1 MEYDWYA
8 DLFFLEEVY
17 RDVLI
22 LWLAAV
28 LMRRRAE
35 VLRLLGAGI
44 AGGLCSTGSVYLEL
58 MGRYPAGGQ
67 PVFAG
72 IWEVWKLLVTGFLMI
87 WRFLDES
94 FEVAREGT
102 GSPDLIRRDFAE
114 WAGDSAGAVFSYRL
128 EKSDVYGI
136 FLYGSSFLG
145 GSSCEAADDRE
156 NTVSGP
162 SFLK

>member
-58 MGRYPAGGQ
+58 MGKDILQADSRY
-67 PVFAG
+67 
-72 IWEVWKLLVTGFLMI
+72 LLG
-87 WRFLDES
+87 
-94 FEVAREGT
+94 
-102 GSPDLIRRDFAE
+102 
-114 WAGDSAGAVFSYRL
+114 
-128 EKSDVYGI
+128 YGK
-136 FLYGSSFLG
+136 FGN
-145 GSSCEAADDRE
+145 CW
-156 NTVSGP
+156 
-162 SFLK
+162 

>member
-35 VLRLLGAGI
+35 ALRLLGAGI

-58 MGRYPAGGQ
+58 MGRCLQADSRY
-67 PVFAG
+67 F
-72 IWEVWKLLVTGFLMI
+72 WDM
-87 WRFLDES
+87 
-94 FEVAREGT
+94 
-102 GSPDLIRRDFAE
+102 GSLE
-114 WAGDSAGAVFSYRL
+114 TAGDR
-128 EKSDVYGI
+128 I
-136 FLYGSSFLG
+136 FEDLDQLF
-145 GSSCEAADDRE
+145 RE
-156 NTVSGP
+156 NRPCARRKGMLLQIAEIP
-162 SFLK
+162 G

>member
-58 MGRYPAGGQ
+58 MGRCP
-67 PVFAG
+67 
-72 IWEVWKLLVTGFLMI
+72 
-87 WRFLDES
+87 
-94 FEVAREGT
+94 
-102 GSPDLIRRDFAE
+102 
-114 WAGDSAGAVFSYRL
+114 
-128 EKSDVYGI
+128 
-136 FLYGSSFLG
+136 
-145 GSSCEAADDRE
+145 AADSRYLLGYGKFG
-156 NTVSGP
+156 NCW
-162 SFLK
+162 